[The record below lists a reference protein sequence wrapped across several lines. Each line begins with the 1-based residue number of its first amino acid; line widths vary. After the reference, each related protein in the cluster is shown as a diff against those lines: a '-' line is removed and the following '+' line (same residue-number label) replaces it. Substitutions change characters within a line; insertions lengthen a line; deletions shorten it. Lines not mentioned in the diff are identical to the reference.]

1 MDKVII
7 YICVCM
13 CVRLSKQRENV
24 KQFVFFTIYKM
35 PFGVE
40 VAIFS
45 SLGNVFHM
53 KRSLN
58 CGSWDWLRKAT
69 HCPGR
74 KYPPLGSTRKA
85 QSSVSS

>member
-7 YICVCM
+7 YIYV
-13 CVRLSKQRENV
+13 CVRLSKQRKNV
-24 KQFVFFTIYKM
+24 KQFVFFFTIYKM

-40 VAIFS
+40 VATFS

-53 KRSLN
+53 KWSLK